1 MKRAAFLLTLM
12 LASCA
17 SSDGFIDETSQQCE
31 PGQPV
36 FIELGVDLSR
46 ASRLEGVDDQITILV
61 QISNNSHEEITVLR
75 VATDQAFDNSAY
87 YRVEPQSRRFNQTI
101 AGGEQHVFEL
111 PTTGRLL
118 ARPQELRYS
127 QPPVLG
133 VRVRL
138 ANGDEYHCRYQIDD
152 PS

>member
-1 MKRAAFLLTLM
+1 MTRAPLVLALM
-12 LASCA
+12 LAACA
-17 SSDGFIDETSQQCE
+17 SSDGFVDETSQQCA

-36 FIELGVDLSR
+36 FIQLGVDLSR
-46 ASRLEGVDDQITILV
+46 ASRLEGVDDQLTILAQV
-61 QISNNSHEEITVLR
+61 SNNSHEEITVVR
-75 VATDQAFDNSAY
+75 VATDQAFDNTAY

-101 AGGEQHVFEL
+101 AGGEQHVFEI

-118 ARPQELRYS
+118 ARPQELRQS
-127 QPPVLG
+127 RPPVLG